1 MTARCDRLP
10 VTYPMSSTAT
20 ILPGKGCTT
29 ARCTCD
35 SWRCQGRRL
44 CGCQESGRRVGDQK
58 GGVRGRLEEKG
69 QLGGARDWMEGR
81 GTVER
86 R

>member
-1 MTARCDRLP
+1 MTTRCDRPTCHISDVEHRYDPAGEGLHD
-10 VTYPMSSTAT
+10 
-20 ILPGKGCTT
+20 
-29 ARCTCD
+29 CTCD
-35 SWRCQGRRL
+35 SWRCQGRRDRL
-44 CGCQESGRRVGDQK
+44 CGCQDSGRRVGDQK

-81 GTVER
+81 GTADR